1 MSIMGFQIGCVSP
14 HICTDTNSNSMLQ
27 QIQKQNSRVQL
38 IALAIGMVLLAAK
51 FFAWWLTNSNAI
63 LTDALESIINVVAG
77 VFALYSLIL
86 SAKPKDSNHPYG
98 HGKVEFIAVGVEG
111 ALIFLAGAV
120 IIGKGVYNLFNP
132 QDIHAVDVGMVLVG
146 VAGLVN
152 FGLGWWLEKTG
163 KRNQSMVLLADGKH
177 LRADA
182 WSSLGLLIGLGLFY
196 FTQITWIDNMT
207 AILFGGIILFTGYK
221 LLRTSVAGIM
231 DEADYQL
238 ISQMVDK
245 LEQVK
250 TENWID
256 LHNFRVIKYGGRLHI
271 DCHLT
276 VPWYFN
282 VADGHQEVKR
292 FEEEVRI
299 LCKMPVE
306 LFVHADPCR
315 PPGSCS
321 ICEKKN
327 CGERKMPFLKRV
339 DWDLES
345 AMGTLQHRAD

>member
-1 MSIMGFQIGCVSP
+1 M
-14 HICTDTNSNSMLQ
+14 Q
-27 QIQKQNSRVQL
+27 QQLQKQNFRVQL
-38 IALAIGMVLLAAK
+38 TALAVGLVLLAAK
-51 FFAWWLTNSNAI
+51 FFAWWFTNSNAI

-77 VFALYSLIL
+77 AFALYSLLL

-120 IIGKGVYNLFNP
+120 IIGKGGYNLLNP
-132 QDIHAVDVGMVLVG
+132 QIIHSVDVGMVLVAM
-146 VAGLVN
+146 AGLVN
-152 FGLGWWLEKTG
+152 FGLGWWLEQTG
-163 KRNQSMVLLADGKH
+163 KRNQSMVLVADGKH

-182 WSSLGLLIGLGLFY
+182 WSSLGLLVGLGLFY
-196 FTQITWIDNMT
+196 FTQITWIDNVT
-207 AILFGGIILFTGYK
+207 AIIFGGIILTTGYQ

-238 ISQMVDK
+238 ISKLVDQ

-271 DCHLT
+271 DCHLS
-276 VPWYFN
+276 VPWYFT
-282 VADGHQEVKR
+282 VLDGHQEVKR
-292 FEEEVRI
+292 FEDEVRK
-299 LCKMPVE
+299 LCQMPVE

-327 CGERKMPFLKRV
+327 CTERKAAFVKRV

-345 AMGTLQHRAD
+345 AMGTLQHHVD

>member
-1 MSIMGFQIGCVSP
+1 MY
-14 HICTDTNSNSMLQ
+14 TDTIQ
-27 QIQKQNSRVQL
+27 QPMQKRIQKQNFRVQL
-38 IALAIGMVLLAAK
+38 AALAIGLLLLSAK

-77 VFALYSLIL
+77 AFALYSLIL

-120 IIGKGVYNLFNP
+120 IIGKGVYNLFYP
-132 QDIHAVDVGMVLVG
+132 QNIHSVDVGMVLVAT
-146 VAGLVN
+146 AGLVN
-152 FGLGWWLEKTG
+152 FGLSTWLEKTG
-163 KRNQSMVLLADGKH
+163 KRNQSMVLTADGKH

-182 WSSLGLLIGLGLFY
+182 WSSLGLLVGLGLFY
-196 FTQITWIDNMT
+196 FTQITWIDNAT
-207 AILFGGIILFTGYK
+207 AIIFGGIILFTGYK

-238 ISQMVDK
+238 ISEMVDQ

-271 DCHLT
+271 DCHLS
-276 VPWYFN
+276 VPWYFTVEN
-282 VADGHQEVKR
+282 GHQEVKR
-292 FEEEVRI
+292 FEDEVKK

-321 ICEKKN
+321 ICEKKD
-327 CGERKMPFLKRV
+327 CKERKSPFIKRV

-345 AMGTLQHRAD
+345 AMGTDQHGAY

>member
-1 MSIMGFQIGCVSP
+1 M
-14 HICTDTNSNSMLQ
+14 Q
-27 QIQKQNSRVQL
+27 QKIQQQNFRAQL
-38 IALAIGMVLLAAK
+38 LALTVGVLLLTAK

-77 VFALYSLIL
+77 AFALYSLVL

-111 ALIFLAGAV
+111 ALIFLAGAI
-120 IIGKGVYNLFNP
+120 IIGKGTFNLFHP
-132 QDIHAVDVGMVLVG
+132 QSIHSVDVGMVLVA
-146 VAGLVN
+146 VAGLAN
-152 FGLGWWLEKTG
+152 FGLGWWLERTG
-163 KRNQSMVLLADGKH
+163 KRNQSMVLVADGQH

-182 WSSLGLLIGLGLFY
+182 WSSLGLLVGLGLFY
-196 FTQITWIDNMT
+196 FTRIIWIDNVT
-207 AILFGGIILFTGYK
+207 AILFGIIILITGYQ

-238 ISQMVDK
+238 ISDMVDK
-245 LEQVK
+245 LEQEK

-271 DCHLT
+271 DCHLS
-276 VPWYFN
+276 VPWYFT
-282 VADGHQEVKR
+282 VEEGHQEVKQ
-292 FEEEVRI
+292 FEDKVRE
-299 LCKMPVE
+299 LCQMPVE

-321 ICEKKN
+321 VCEKKD
-327 CGERKMPFLKRV
+327 CTERKSPFLRRV
-339 DWDLES
+339 DWDLQS